1 MAIAVPT
8 DNKHGFIRRYRTVIV
23 LGVLILLVI
32 VASNW
37 SLPYVLYGP
46 GSAEPV
52 HPRVETAHKVEQKGA
67 LLFTTVSSYSK
78 PNIFSIIYAW
88 LNPRMDIETQ
98 AKATGGTVNL
108 GAYRNLMAWMRD
120 SSEAN
125 ALLAAYTAMDKK
137 IDVKETGVIVNSFI
151 KESKARDHGLQEGDI
166 INAVDGQKA
175 ENAEALSKY
184 LSSKKV
190 GDTVKLEGTRGGKAF
205 EADVPLIQMPSTG
218 KPGIGFNN
226 QTVLKVTPPDKVK
239 FDFEDTGGPSA
250 GLMMTLEIIS
260 QLQDKD
266 LTKGYRIAGTG
277 TIAADGSVGLIGGIQ
292 YKLMAA
298 DREKVDYFLVPYTR
312 VAADHWQDNE
322 KIDPT
327 GAINAVLNGFGN
339 WSVAQQ
345 TVSDLKLSP
354 KLVPVASLQDALD
367 FLNSLEPKK
376 DAAATGA
383 SPSAKAS

>member
-1 MAIAVPT
+1 MTIALT
-8 DNKHGFIRRYRTVIV
+8 TENKGFIRRYRPAIILAALIV
-23 LGVLILLVI
+23 VVI

-52 HPRVETAHKVEQKGA
+52 HPRVETDHKVVQKGE

-78 PNIFSIIYAW
+78 PNVFSIIYAW
-88 LNPRMDIETQ
+88 LNPKMDIQTQ
-98 AKATGGTVNL
+98 ATATGGTVSL
-108 GAYRNLMAWMRD
+108 SAYRNLMAWMRD

-125 ALLAAYTAMDKK
+125 ALLAAYTAMNKK
-137 IDVKETGVIVNSFI
+137 IDVKEQGIIVNSFI
-151 KESKARDHGLQEGDI
+151 KETKAREHGLQEGDI
-166 INAVDGQKA
+166 ITSVDGVKA
-175 ENAEALSKY
+175 NNAEALSKY
-184 LSSKKV
+184 LSSKKA
-190 GDTVKLEGTRGGKAF
+190 GDTVKLTGTRGGKAF
-205 EADVPLIQMPSTG
+205 EASVPLIAMPGTG
-218 KPGIGFNN
+218 KPGVGFTN

-322 KIDPT
+322 KIAPKD
-327 GAINAVLNGFGN
+327 AINAVLNGFGN
-339 WSVAQQ
+339 WSLAQQ
-345 TVSDLKLSP
+345 TVADLKLKP

-367 FLNSLEPKK
+367 FLNGLEPKK
-376 DAAATGA
+376 DESAASPA
-383 SPSAKAS
+383 PSAKAS